1 MIFFLYGEDSYRSAQ
16 KSKELKEKFIKEVDK
31 SGLNLTSLDGEK
43 LDMEKLNQTISTSPF
58 LADRRMI
65 IIKNLI
71 SKNKDKNIQKEI
83 VDLLKNLE
91 KRSSSAKATADK
103 KDDKDNIIIFW
114 ESGVGSKKKFGK
126 PALAGVLTKYLFSLK
141 DVHKQDFELL
151 NVYNLEEWIR
161 SEVVKRGGKTEREA
175 VKYLAILVGNN
186 LWQVSNE
193 INKLLAYK
201 KDEEILTDDIG
212 LLVKGKFD
220 DNIFNLIDA
229 LSNKNDKLT
238 VKLLADQLDSG
249 VSESYILSMLIRQFR
264 IFLQIKELIEGNG
277 GLSNFQ
283 VASEL
288 NIHSFTAQK
297 ALAQVRNFNLAE
309 LKRIYS
315 QLLELDIQIKTGYTR
330 PEVALDLFVAKVT
343 D

>member
-31 SGLNLTSLDGEK
+31 SGLNLTSLDGEN
-43 LDMEKLNQTISTSPF
+43 LDMEKLNQTVSTAPF

-71 SKNKDKNIQKEI
+71 SKNKDKSIQKE
-83 VDLLKNLE
+83 VVGLLKNLE
-91 KRSSSAKATADK
+91 KRKDK
-103 KDDKDNIIIFW
+103 KDNIIIFW

-126 PALAGVLTKYLFSLK
+126 PSLAGVLVKYLFSLK
-141 DVHKQDFELL
+141 DVHKQEFELL
-151 NVYNLEEWIR
+151 NIYNLEKWIQ

-186 LWQVSNE
+186 LWQISSE

-201 KDEEILTDDIG
+201 KNEEILTDDVG

-264 IFLQIKELIEGNG
+264 ILLQIKELIEGNG
-277 GLSNFQ
+277 SLSNFQ

-315 QLLELDIQIKTGYTR
+315 QLLELDIQIKTGYSR